1 MYPVLIEV
9 TMAESGKK
17 AYINANYVTQIL
29 PGIMDPDNECYIFV
43 QGRPTLRITG
53 SASEAY
59 NRILRE
65 SAAVGDRMAG
75 RRWPVDR

>member
-9 TMAESGKK
+9 TMTESGKK

-53 SASEAY
+53 SASEVY
-59 NRILRE
+59 DKILQE
-65 SAAVGDRMAG
+65 SVVVADGMV
-75 RRWPVDR
+75 RRWLVDR

>member
-53 SASEAY
+53 SASEVY

-65 SAAVGDRMAG
+65 SAAVADHMAVMT
-75 RRWPVDR
+75 R